1 MTLVDYFKDK
11 IFSIVILVLVES
23 ISSILLWLI
32 GVRGI
37 FIIFFELLFFIGFFI
52 VLISDFIKKSR
63 YYKLI
68 LSRLDQL
75 EEKTLLSEMIIE
87 GAFLDSKILY
97 EILKESNKYMN
108 DKIAQYEDDGRQYR
122 EYIELWVHEIKTPI
136 TSAKLIIENDKN
148 ITTLHI
154 SDQLSKIDRFV
165 EQVLFYARS
174 TSLEKDFKVEKTN
187 LKDLVITAV
196 KTYSK
201 SIIQVGGRLQLDSLD
216 IQVYSDSKWLS
227 FVIGQVIANSIK
239 YKRENLCITI
249 KGDLYENG
257 VSLVISDNGI
267 GIPAKDLQCVFNK
280 GFTGEN
286 GRYYN
291 ESTGIGLYLCK
302 KLCKKMNIDITISS
316 EVNVGTEIKIHFP
329 KNSLIL
335 QK

>member
-1 MTLVDYFKDK
+1 MTLADYFKDK
-11 IFSIVILVLVES
+11 IFSILVLVLVEI
-23 ISSILLWLI
+23 ISSTLLWLI
-32 GVRGI
+32 GVRGV
-37 FIIFFELLFFIGFFI
+37 FIIFFELLFVIGFFI
-52 VLISDFIKKSR
+52 VLISDFIKKNR

-68 LSRLDQL
+68 LSTLDGL
-75 EEKTLLSEMIIE
+75 EDKTLLSEMIK
-87 GAFLDSKILY
+87 GGTFLDSQILY

-108 DKIAQYEDDGRQYR
+108 DKISQYEDDGRQYR

-136 TSAKLIIENDKN
+136 TSAKLIVENDKN

-216 IQVYSDSKWLS
+216 IQVYSDSKWVS
-227 FVIGQVIANSIK
+227 FVIGQIIANSIK
-239 YKRENLCITI
+239 YKRENLCIKI
-249 KGDLYENG
+249 NGYVYENG
-257 VSLVISDNGI
+257 ASLVISDNGM
-267 GIPAKDLQCVFNK
+267 GISEKDLQRVFDK

-286 GRYYN
+286 GRN
-291 ESTGIGLYLCK
+291 HHRSTGIGLYLCK
-302 KLCKKMNIDITISS
+302 KLCRKMNIDITISS
-316 EVNVGTEIKIHFP
+316 EVNIGTEIKIDFP
-329 KNSLIL
+329 QNSLIL
-335 QK
+335 